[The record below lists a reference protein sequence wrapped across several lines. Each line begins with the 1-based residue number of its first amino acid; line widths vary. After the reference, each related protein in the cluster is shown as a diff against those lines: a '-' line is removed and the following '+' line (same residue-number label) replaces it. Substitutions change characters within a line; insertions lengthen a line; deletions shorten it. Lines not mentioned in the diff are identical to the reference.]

1 MTPLFLILIDGP
13 PSGHPRGRRG
23 HAPYETTQ
31 IAQSHDPHIGESL
44 IYMAIL
50 KLISETQS
58 CACNFVIA
66 AI

>member
-1 MTPLFLILIDGP
+1 LILIDGAP
-13 PSGHPRGRRG
+13 AQSLEHRRLI
-23 HAPYETTQ
+23 E
-31 IAQSHDPHIGESL
+31 IAQPARRRDPHIGESL

-50 KLISETQS
+50 KSISETQP

>member
-1 MTPLFLILIDGP
+1 LT
-13 PSGHPRGRRG
+13 GRRPVTLEV
-23 HAPYETTQ
+23 AEDTRPIETTQ
-31 IAQSHDPHIGESL
+31 IAQSHDPHIGEAL

-50 KLISETQS
+50 ILISETQS